1 MMDVMD
7 CENQRKSRFI
17 PALFVW
23 KVLRKQGIYSVSGRG
38 IWCAVRVMADTVG
51 LDFCFGLN
59 NALCGQRL
67 SQSALIFAI

>member
-1 MMDVMD
+1 MIDVMD
-7 CENQRKSRFI
+7 CENQRKSWLI

-51 LDFCFGLN
+51 LAACSQQAARKMLD
-59 NALCGQRL
+59 RL
-67 SQSALIFAI
+67 VIRNRIW